1 MKNGK
6 LRNWDR
12 LFNQSAAHDVFNYLR
27 VPDKEWNSKL
37 ITVSNT
43 DDNLHVNAHKQSVCC
58 TILLLTLKSSQVAGT
73 EYNWCAAL
81 QTLSRL
87 GCSDFLTWNS
97 NSRGCFWWW
106 KRPWTW
112 KTPFRRY
119 NGTHHPTQTL
129 GAEAGRDLHR
139 QSCGRFSANLS
150 KRILCREHGFSPLKF
165 FTVTYFGFYF
175 SVGKMQSFASMEI
188 PWSHI

>member
-1 MKNGK
+1 MFCYFMFVLPEYQSLST
-6 LRNWDR
+6 LRWLFVLSLKTSNER
-12 LFNQSAAHDVFNYLR
+12 MERCVTGIVLFNQSAAHDVFNYLR
-27 VPDKEWNSKL
+27 VPDKEWNSKS
-37 ITVSNT
+37 ITVSNI
-43 DDNLHVNAHKQSVCC
+43 DDNLHVKAHKQSVCC

-81 QTLSRL
+81 QILGRL
-87 GCSDFLTWNS
+87 GCSDLLTW

-129 GAEAGRDLHR
+129 GAEAGKGFTQT

-150 KRILCREHGFSPLKF
+150 KRILCREHGFPP
-165 FTVTYFGFYF
+165 T
-175 SVGKMQSFASMEI
+175 
-188 PWSHI
+188 